1 MRNEIK
7 IERSRALDP
16 FEIKLNERLMNYLI
30 KRKEMFFM
38 FLVFNGIRK
47 LKLKL
52 KETLILSYF

>member
-38 FLVFNGIRK
+38 FLYLMK
-47 LKLKL
+47 
-52 KETLILSYF
+52 